1 MKQSARGS
9 LLKKQ
14 ASSHKAKKRLVA
26 SVESVRPTSA
36 VQERAEQLAAA
47 ARRAKEAHFLYKY
60 RVALP
65 S

>member
-36 VQERAEQLAAA
+36 VRAREQLAAA